1 MPETDLQSIPPELPQ
16 PQSIPPEI
24 LKQKKAINLYLIAV
38 VALAAIG
45 VLSVLGGILLAWAGK
60 DVPGEIWTLAGIGV
74 GGLVAMIGRDEQA
87 A

>member
-1 MPETDLQSIPPELPQ
+1 MNDEVQAQGI
-16 PQSIPPEI
+16 PEI
-24 LKQKKAINLYLIAV
+24 VLKQKRAINLYMIAV

-60 DVPGEIWTLAGIGV
+60 DVPSELWTFAGIAIT
-74 GGLVAMIGRDEQA
+74 GLVAMVSRDGQA

>member
-1 MPETDLQSIPPELPQ
+1 MMDLQ
-16 PQSIPPEI
+16 PQSIPDVI

-38 VALAAIG
+38 IALAAIG
-45 VLSVLGGILLAWAGK
+45 VLSVVGGILLAWAGK

-74 GGLVAMIGRDEQA
+74 GGLVAMIGRDAQA